1 MRNDLTKERWKD
13 VLYFLQIMWKEA
25 AVLVL
30 TVLLRAFAGKSFI
43 RPTLFEETAVMN
55 VKRLKFV

>member
-1 MRNDLTKERWKD
+1 M
-13 VLYFLQIMWKEA
+13 QIMWKEA